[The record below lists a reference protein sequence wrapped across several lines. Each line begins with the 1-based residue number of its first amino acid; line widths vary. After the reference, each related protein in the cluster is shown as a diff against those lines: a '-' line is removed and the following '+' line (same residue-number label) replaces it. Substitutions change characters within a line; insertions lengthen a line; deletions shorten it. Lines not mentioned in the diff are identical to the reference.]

1 MLLDSLDRCFSAD
14 VYCIYHLKSPINSYQ
29 FDLLT
34 LIKRFDIFFSKEFM
48 MVLTSHQSSVGG
60 VLEFGSQ
67 LINEGIVSGKEER
80 EIREQMTLLSDRWEN
95 LRVGAMERQTK

>member
-1 MLLDSLDRCFSAD
+1 
-14 VYCIYHLKSPINSYQ
+14 
-29 FDLLT
+29 
-34 LIKRFDIFFSKEFM
+34 

-95 LRVGAMERQTK
+95 LRVGAMERQTKLVILLANFLKH